1 MIRSHKTRVFL
12 FDDLGDAHRAVA
24 RLLERGAR
32 VETLGLVTHDDTGRA
47 MSDAEGDGRGE
58 RLDPMQTRTF
68 TQRATKNGARGA
80 VFGGLVGILGGLAE
94 LSVPGAGG
102 VLVLGSM
109 GGALGGGLFSALST
123 HFVHDGEALLFE
135 EALRRGGSLLF
146 VHDAS
151 AALSG
156 LDTLM
161 ASAGATHLRA
171 RVAEWRAAGWT
182 NRRPPEA
189 TPTAAQRLRE
199 PFESFFLHEE
209 PGVEDPWFK
218 ENWDRLRDP
227 VVAAWPMLTFE
238 DLRETDGHRGRLVS
252 RICRIYDEPPDAV
265 EWCLDE
271 LLARFQAAQGPPGR
285 STRQF
290 PLEA

>member
-32 VETLGLVTHDDTGRA
+32 VETLGLVTHDDTGQA
-47 MSDAEGDGRGE
+47 MGQVEGDGRPE
-58 RLDPMQTRTF
+58 RLDPLQTRTLA
-68 TQRATKNGARGA
+68 QRARKNGARGA
-80 VFGGLVGILGGLAE
+80 VVGGLVGILGGLAA

-109 GGALGGGLFSALST
+109 GGALAGGLFSAIST
-123 HFVHDGEALLFE
+123 HFVHDGEAMLFE
-135 EALRRGGSLLF
+135 EALRRGGTLLF

-156 LDTLM
+156 LDALM
-161 ASAGATHLRA
+161 ASTGATHLRA
-171 RVAEWRAAGWT
+171 RVAEWRAAGWS
-182 NRRPPEA
+182 NKRPPEA
-189 TPTAAQRLRE
+189 TPAAAQRLRE
-199 PFESFFLHEE
+199 PFEAFFLNEE
-209 PGVEDPWFK
+209 PGAEDPWFK
-218 ENWDRLRDP
+218 ENWAHLRDP
-227 VVAAWPMLTFE
+227 VVAAWPLLSVD

-252 RICRIYDEPPDAV
+252 RICRLYDEPPDAV
-265 EWCLDE
+265 AWCLDE
-271 LLARFQAAQGPPGR
+271 LLARFQAAQSPGGR
-285 STRQF
+285 PVRQF